1 MLYTPTRPTS
11 SPVSDPDTV
20 FLAVLAND
28 TRSAPWMVM
37 SDLQFWPTSSF
48 AHLLRIYRQ
57 AQGLPGYVGSML
69 PIRYTVVDNEGK
81 KRRKQLAPDTFLA
94 LVPQRQRNS
103 YNLEREKVFPAFV
116 LEVVSPS
123 SKKRDEQDKVRAYDV
138 LGAREY
144 ALFTPRDPAP
154 STLQG
159 YRRDEDGRF
168 VPWLPDASGRLWS
181 EVLQLWLV
189 VREPYLQAVTP
200 DGVLLLTPDQEA
212 QLRRKAEAEQ
222 RQTAEENARLQAA
235 LEQALGRELEQGE
248 TSG

>member
-1 MLYTPTRPTS
+1 M
-11 SPVSDPDTV
+11 SDPDTV
-20 FLAVLAND
+20 FLAALAND

-48 AHLLRIYRQ
+48 AHLLRTYRQ

-69 PIRYTVVDNEGK
+69 PIRYTVVDNQGK
-81 KRRKQLAPDTFLA
+81 RRRKQLAPDTFLA

-103 YNLEREKVFPAFV
+103 YNLEQEKVFPAFV

-138 LGAREY
+138 LGALEY
-144 ALFTPRDPAP
+144 ALFTPRQPAP

-168 VPWLPDASGRLWS
+168 VPWLLDESGRLWS
-181 EVLQLWLV
+181 DVLQLWLV
-189 VREPYLQAVTP
+189 VREPYLQAETP
-200 DGVLLLTPDQEA
+200 DGVLLLTPEQEA
-212 QLRRKAEAEQ
+212 ELRRQAEEARRQIEQ
-222 RQTAEENARLQAA
+222 ENARLKAA
-235 LEQALGRELEQGE
+235 LERALSQESTQGDI
-248 TSG
+248 